1 MLPLRFYI
9 EWLLY
14 TVPVSLSASVTILI
28 LSVQSFKEFRVT
40 NDSDTLHALL
50 VCNCF
55 KNRQKKSLT
64 AQYSFFEL

>member
-40 NDSDTLHALL
+40 NDSDT
-50 VCNCF
+50 N
-55 KNRQKKSLT
+55 Q
-64 AQYSFFEL
+64 